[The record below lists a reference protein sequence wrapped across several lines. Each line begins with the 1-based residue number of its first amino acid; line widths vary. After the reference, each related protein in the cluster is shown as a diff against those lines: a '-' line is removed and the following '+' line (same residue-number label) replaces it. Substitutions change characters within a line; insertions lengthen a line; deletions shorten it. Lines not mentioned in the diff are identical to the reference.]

1 MEYWFSLYD
10 VCSTI
15 ICQKRGR
22 TQSVMF
28 DFRQRYSS
36 LIVEYT
42 VQEISKNKRKTPT
55 KKEGF

>member
-1 MEYWFSLYD
+1 
-10 VCSTI
+10 
-15 ICQKRGR
+15 
-22 TQSVMF
+22 MF